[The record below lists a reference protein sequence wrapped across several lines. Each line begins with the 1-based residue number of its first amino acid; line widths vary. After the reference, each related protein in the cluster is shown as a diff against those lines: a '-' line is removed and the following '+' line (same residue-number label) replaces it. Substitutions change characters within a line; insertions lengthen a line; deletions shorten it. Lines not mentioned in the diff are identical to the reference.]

1 MDVNPFYVSM
11 PLPTIRPGTT
21 VSPNILLISA
31 LCLYIAPAK
40 IGPND
45 DPHTIHLPT
54 TIDPFNDIY
63 YAVYVPAHS
72 ANALSMAIATKMGI
86 DPTSIIRT
94 TIVNKHGLH
103 FALDDEVAREMLEK
117 QDMRVAVRDIEFQ
130 AEDSS
135 DMTVDKRSGLEL
147 FLAF

>member
-1 MDVNPFYVSM
+1 M
-11 PLPTIRPGTT
+11 
-21 VSPNILLISA
+21 
-31 LCLYIAPAK
+31 YIAPTK

-45 DPHTIHLPT
+45 GPHTLHLPT

-63 YAVYVPAHS
+63 YAVYVPALS

-94 TIVNKHGLH
+94 IIINKRGLR
-103 FALDDEVAREMLEK
+103 FALDDEVAKKMPEK

-130 AEDSS
+130 AEGSI
-135 DMTVDKRSGLEL
+135 DMAVDKRFGLEL